1 MSRTIKLAMMNI
13 HKEMLDQVCKERD
26 IAIQQLEELGTC
38 IGEKTAIAR
47 RRIAKQ
53 AVKED
58 REYIREEIRQA
69 IENGVIKIETGSEKL
84 FELLN

>member
-1 MSRTIKLAMMNI
+1 MSKSRKTAMT
-13 HKEMLDQVCKERD
+13 HVSVEVLDQIRKERD

-47 RRIAKQ
+47 IRIAKQ